1 MFLVVNAEAILRFIV
16 LCLSKFVLRLGVAVT
31 IMDVKHCVGNIVA
44 TLTARK
50 CSANYLATKH
60 ILEGS
65 KIQVWKAS
73 SYLCIY
79 LDPEL

>member
-1 MFLVVNAEAILRFIV
+1 M

-50 CSANYLATKH
+50 CSANYLLKYMNFQF
-60 ILEGS
+60 IY
-65 KIQVWKAS
+65 IYWKAVK
-73 SYLCIY
+73 YKCGKFLLTCAYI
-79 LDPEL
+79 